1 MLSHLFRRHPTS
13 FLSFLPPLTTY
24 FLQPAKRAVFAANL
38 LDPSDPKSTNEVRFV
53 ETVIAMPTHHS
64 LHHIP
69 LFATP
74 TTISRPSRVP
84 VSTPT
89 NPSHPYMPSF
99 SLSLSRLEKHDLIHF
114 HLRSSL
120 TVSLLRSSS
129 IFRYADIV
137 RHPDHPDNPCSFVAS

>member
-1 MLSHLFRRHPTS
+1 MLSHLFRRDPTS
-13 FLSFLPPLTTY
+13 FPSFLPPLTTY
-24 FLQPAKRAVFAANL
+24 LLQPAKRAVFAANL
-38 LDPSDPKSTNEVRFV
+38 LDPSDPNSTNEVRFV

-69 LFATP
+69 LFAT
-74 TTISRPSRVP
+74 TISGPSRVP

-99 SLSLSRLEKHDLIHF
+99 SLSLSRLEIHDLIHF

-120 TVSLLRSSS
+120 TVSSLRSSS

-137 RHPDHPDNPCSFVAS
+137 RHPDHPYNPCSFVAS